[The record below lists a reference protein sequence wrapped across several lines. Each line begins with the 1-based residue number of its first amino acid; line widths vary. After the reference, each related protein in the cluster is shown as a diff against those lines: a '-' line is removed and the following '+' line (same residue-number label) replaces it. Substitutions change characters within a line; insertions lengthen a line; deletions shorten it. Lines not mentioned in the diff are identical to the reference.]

1 MILDLKSRVVR
12 KFLKER
18 LLFLAGLVCA
28 TVLAILYLFAG
39 GGIPADILDT
49 LDCELFSLI
58 LQAESPGPGSHPE
71 FMDGTW
77 TALSLVSPGSLLFY
91 IALPPLQA
99 FSLNAVFVLLVAYV
113 GCYFCLRRLCVRD
126 WVAALAALLF
136 SLLPFYSVFGLC
148 VMGAPVAFLA
158 LLQAL
163 DPEPP
168 LWKPLLLCGFY
179 GAFSSLGQVGFAVL
193 AVFLAAVLV
202 CAIRGKRKAMR
213 RVFACLF
220 LLGGIYVTENAM
232 LILQVMGLGDFPIS
246 HRTEFVLPS
255 GDFRW
260 GEVRRFFV
268 EGHYHAPS
276 NHRWILALMLASLA
290 VFSARLAQR
299 DTDETQ
305 RRLAVAIVV
314 VLLFACAI
322 AVFYVCYQTSA
333 GNPLRQVLPASLQSL
348 QLDRFY
354 WLYPALWYL
363 GLGLAAELLLRSAPG
378 RLLSVTALC
387 VILLCA
393 TMTARTSVP
402 DSQFVRNAKTMVTGE
417 TPAYITW
424 DQFFEEQLFDEVRE
438 DLIERNDGSDDF
450 KVASIGLYPSIP
462 LFNGFA
468 CLDGYSNYY
477 DLDYKHRFREL
488 IAGELEENP
497 VIREYFDTWGSRC
510 YVFSHELGTSY
521 LFPKDSGRRI
531 KDLRID
537 LDVFREM
544 GGRYLLCG
552 VPIEDPGRYGLSF
565 VGEYSSS
572 ESYYAV
578 WVYEVGA

>member
-1 MILDLKSRVVR
+1 M
-12 KFLKER
+12 R
-18 LLFLAGLVCA
+18 LLRSQALFCYGCALLLAVA
-28 TVLAILYLFAG
+28 ALYLFAG
-39 GGIPADILDT
+39 GGIPADIHDT

-71 FMDGTW
+71 FMNGAW

-91 IALPPLQA
+91 LALPPLQA
-99 FSLNAVFVLLVAYV
+99 FSLNAALVLLVAYV

-148 VMGAPVAFLA
+148 VMGAPVVFLA

-163 DPEPP
+163 DSDPP
-168 LWKPLLLCGFY
+168 LWKPLLLCGLY
-179 GAFSSLGQVGFAVL
+179 GAFSSLSQVGFAVL
-193 AVFLAAVLV
+193 AAFLVAALV
-202 CAIRGKRKAMR
+202 CAVRGKRKAMG
-213 RVFACLF
+213 RVLACLL
-220 LLGGIYVTENAM
+220 LLGGIYMAENAT

-255 GDFRW
+255 GDFQW

-276 NHRWILALMLASLA
+276 NHRWVLGLMLASLA

-305 RRLAVAIVV
+305 RRLAVAIVAII
-314 VLLFACAI
+314 LLACAI
-322 AVFYVCYQTSA
+322 AVFYVCYQSA
-333 GNPLRQVLPASLQSL
+333 VANPLRQALPASLQSL

-378 RLLSVTALC
+378 RLLSVTAFC
-387 VILLCA
+387 VIVLC
-393 TMTARTSVP
+393 TMMTARASVP
-402 DSQFVRNAKTMVTGE
+402 DSQFARNAKTMVTGE

-424 DQFFEEQLFDEVRE
+424 DRFFEEEMFDEIRE
-438 DLIERNDGSDDF
+438 DLIERNGGSDDF

-462 LFNGFA
+462 LFNGLA

-488 IAGELEENP
+488 IAAELEENP
-497 VIREYFDTWGSRC
+497 VIKDYFDTWGNRC
-510 YVFSHELGTSY
+510 YVFSHELGKSY
-521 LFPKDSGRRI
+521 LFPKDSGRKI
-531 KDLRID
+531 EDLRID
-537 LDVFREM
+537 LGVFREM

-565 VGEYSSS
+565 VGEYSSD